1 MTIQFPSRLVKLL
14 GKQRFPARTILLG
27 GCALTLLSGFACS
40 QRAPESAGGIDSG
53 NPKAAA
59 ERTAAADKL
68 YQQREDM
75 AQARQ
80 SVALLR
86 QARIEDYASYEI
98 AWKLSR
104 SDYYVGDHTDNDRE
118 RVDSFREGIQAG
130 QAAVKLH
137 DGKPEGH
144 FWLGANYGGS
154 AKNSTI
160 ASYSSVEDIRK
171 EMEAVLK
178 LEEGFQAGSA
188 YLGLGQLYL
197 QAPRMLGG
205 DRQKAI
211 TYLEKGLPFGKDN
224 ALLRLRLAEA
234 YHQVNRDQ
242 EALKQIDYLLAMKI
256 DPAFTAEYKEAVE
269 KGQKLRGEL
278 RARSDLSK
286 EGRQIGKGYVLG
298 LASGSEQQSE
308 HAV

>member
-1 MTIQFPSRLVKLL
+1 M
-14 GKQRFPARTILLG
+14 
-27 GCALTLLSGFACS
+27 LLSGVSCS
-40 QRAPESAGGIDSG
+40 RQPVDAANGVDLG

-59 ERTAAADKL
+59 EKMAQADSL
-68 YQQREDM
+68 YTHREDL

-80 SVALLR
+80 ALALMR
-86 QARIEDYASYEI
+86 QARVEDYANYEI

-104 SDYYVGDHTDNDRE
+104 SDYYVGDHSTNDRE
-118 RVDSFREGIQAG
+118 REDSFREGIQAG
-130 QAAVKLH
+130 QAAVKLQE
-137 DGKPEGH
+137 GKPEGH

-160 ASYSSVEDIRK
+160 ASYSSVEDIRR
-171 EMEAVLK
+171 EMDAVLK
-178 LEEGFQAGSA
+178 LDEGFQAGSA

-205 DRQKAI
+205 DRQKAVD
-211 TYLEKGLPFGKDN
+211 YLEKGLPFGKDN

-242 EALKQIDYLLAMKI
+242 EALKQIDYLLSMKI
-256 DPAFTAEYKEAVE
+256 DPAFAPEYKEAVE

-278 RARSDLSK
+278 R
-286 EGRQIGKGYVLG
+286 
-298 LASGSEQQSE
+298 GS
-308 HAV
+308 